1 MNSFLTGRL
10 FRAGSNLARDRSV
23 LAGSCTKPSSTAR
36 RLAAL
41 MAMAALT
48 GLGSSA
54 QASVF
59 DSVNLVTDDPTVHP
73 AQITDPA
80 LVNAWGVSFS
90 PASPFWV
97 SDNGSGVATLYNVN
111 PATNVTTKQGLTVTI
126 PGDGSVTGQAFN
138 ASSSTSFNG
147 DQFLFVSEDGTIS
160 GWRGALGTMAETLV
174 PGSASNVYKGAA
186 FATVGTHSY
195 LYAANFRA
203 GTIDVQKGD
212 PAAPGL
218 TGGFSDPSIPAG
230 FAPFNIQKIGNSLF
244 VTYALQDAAKHDD
257 VAGLGNG
264 FVDEFDL
271 NGNLIRRVA
280 TQGTLNSPWGVTLA
294 PAAFDA
300 LGGDLLI
307 GNFGDG
313 RINVFDPT
321 TASFLGQLDGADG
334 SPLTIDGLWALTPG
348 NGGGAGSPQSIYFS
362 SGPDGETHG
371 VFGVIA
377 VVPEPASIALLG
389 LGLAGIAVARRKQER
404 PPV

>member
-1 MNSFLTGRL
+1 MGRL
-10 FRAGSNLARDRSV
+10 L
-23 LAGSCTKPSSTAR
+23 LAGQPV
-36 RLAAL
+36 
-41 MAMAALT
+41 
-48 GLGSSA
+48 LGVG
-54 QASVF
+54 QRVR
-59 DSVNLVTDDPTVHP
+59 
-73 AQITDPA
+73 I
-80 LVNAWGVSFS
+80 
-90 PASPFWV
+90 
-97 SDNGSGVATLYNVN
+97 ATLYNVN
-111 PATNVTTKQGLTVTI
+111 PATNATTKQGLTVTI
-126 PGDGSVTGQAFN
+126 PGDGSVTGQVFN
-138 ASSSTSFNG
+138 ASSGTSFNG

-218 TGGFSDPSIPAG
+218 TGGFADPTVPAG

-334 SPLTIDGLWALTPG
+334 SPLMIDGLWALTPG
-348 NGGGAGSPQSIYFS
+348 NGGRARQPAIDLFFLRPRWRDARGVRRDRGGPGAGLDRAARPWL
-362 SGPDGETHG
+362 GRDRGR
-371 VFGVIA
+371 
-377 VVPEPASIALLG
+377 PAKTGKTAG
-389 LGLAGIAVARRKQER
+389 LRSTAGMIGH
-404 PPV
+404 

>member
-1 MNSFLTGRL
+1 M
-10 FRAGSNLARDRSV
+10 
-23 LAGSCTKPSSTAR
+23 LAGSCRSQAAR
-36 RLAAL
+36 RCASLLEAV
-41 MAMAALT
+41 AALT

-59 DSVNLVTDDPTVHP
+59 DTVNLVTDDPTVHP
-73 AQITDPA
+73 AQITDPD

-90 PASPFWV
+90 PSSPFWV

-138 ASSSTSFNG
+138 ASSGTSFNG

-244 VTYALQDAAKHDD
+244 VTYALQDATKHDD

-300 LGGDLLI
+300 IGGDLLI
-307 GNFGDG
+307 GDFGDG

-348 NGGGAGSPQSIYFS
+348 MAARPAARNRSISP
-362 SGPDGETHG
+362 
-371 VFGVIA
+371 
-377 VVPEPASIALLG
+377 PART
-389 LGLAGIAVARRKQER
+389 ARRTACSG
-404 PPV
+404 

>member
-1 MNSFLTGRL
+1 MPD
-10 FRAGSNLARDRSV
+10 SNLAKAPSV
-23 LAGSCTKPSSTAR
+23 LAGSCTHAKQHGAAPSR
-36 RLAAL
+36 FDGDGAADGAWQL
-41 MAMAALT
+41 RAGQCFRYGQSGHGRSDRPSGADHRS
-48 GLGSSA
+48 G
-54 QASVF
+54 
-59 DSVNLVTDDPTVHP
+59 
-73 AQITDPA
+73 

-90 PASPFWV
+90 PSSPFWV

-147 DQFLFVSEDGTIS
+147 DLFLFVSEDGTIS

-186 FATVGTHSY
+186 SPPSVQHSY

-294 PAAFDA
+294 PASFDA
-300 LGGDLLI
+300 IGGDLLI

-334 SPLTIDGLWALTPG
+334 SPLMIDGLWALTPG
-348 NGGGAGSPQSIYFS
+348 MAARPATRSRSISP
-362 SGPDGETHG
+362 
-371 VFGVIA
+371 
-377 VVPEPASIALLG
+377 PART
-389 LGLAGIAVARRKQER
+389 ARRTACSA
-404 PPV
+404 

>member
-1 MNSFLTGRL
+1 MISFLSGNFF
-10 FRAGSNLARDRSV
+10 FRAGSNLARDLSAV
-23 LAGSCTKPSSTAR
+23 GGICTKPSSTAQR
-36 RLAAL
+36 VAAL
-41 MAMAALT
+41 MATAVLA

-54 QASVF
+54 QASIF
-59 DSVNLVTDDPTVHP
+59 DTVNLVTDDPTVHP
-73 AQITDPA
+73 AQITDPS

-90 PASPFWV
+90 PTSPFWV

-111 PATNVTTKQGLTVTI
+111 PATNATIKQGLTVTI
-126 PGDGSVTGQAFN
+126 PGQGSVTGQAFN
-138 ASSSTSFNG
+138 ASSGSSFNG
-147 DQFLFVSEDGTIS
+147 NQFLFVSEDGTIS
-160 GWRGALGTMAETLV
+160 GWRGALGSTAETLV

-186 FATVGTHSY
+186 FATISQHSY

-218 TGGFSDPSIPAG
+218 TGSFADSAVPAG

-244 VTYALQDAAKHDD
+244 VTYALQDATKHDD

-271 NGNLIRRVA
+271 NGNLIRRVG
-280 TQGTLNSPWGVTLA
+280 TQGTLNSPWGVALA
-294 PAAFDA
+294 PASFDA
-300 LGGDLLI
+300 VGGDLLI

-334 SPLTIDGLWALTPG
+334 TPLTIDGLWALTPG
-348 NGGGAGSPQSIYFS
+348 NGGAAGSPQSIYFS

-389 LGLAGIAVARRKQER
+389 VSLAGIAVARRR
-404 PPV
+404 RV

>member
-1 MNSFLTGRL
+1 
-10 FRAGSNLARDRSV
+10 
-23 LAGSCTKPSSTAR
+23 
-36 RLAAL
+36 
-41 MAMAALT
+41 MAMALWA

-59 DSVNLVTDDPTVHP
+59 DTVNLVTDDPTVHP
-73 AQITDPA
+73 AQITDPD

-90 PASPFWV
+90 PSSPFWV

-147 DQFLFVSEDGTIS
+147 DLFLFVSEDGTIS

-294 PAAFDA
+294 PASFDA

-321 TASFLGQLDGADG
+321 TSFLGQLDGADG
-334 SPLTIDGLWALTPG
+334 SPLMIDGLWALTPG
-348 NGGGAGSPQSIYFS
+348 NGGGAGNPQSIYFS

-371 VFGVIA
+371 VFGVIE

-389 LGLAGIAVARRKQER
+389 VSLAGIAVARRRADSGRSAKSRETA
-404 PPV
+404 